1 MAEHLTHMSEAVMT
15 VVRAL
20 GDFLV
25 LGEVARPR
33 LHGLSHFGNRRVKIA
48 RLAGIEVSP
57 IVKEVPDYRADEAR
71 FGLFEVHVSKF
82 VSWVSHKYTCEVDP
96 PRFVD

>member
-57 IVKEVPDYRADEAR
+57 IVKEVPDYRADRTAIQ
-71 FGLFEVHVSKF
+71 LVQIDVSEF
-82 VSWVSHKYTCEVDP
+82 ISWVSHKYTSKLILNVL
-96 PRFVD
+96 